1 MTIRTD
7 GARWIGWLRAVCVLT
22 LGLAAPAMAMGDG
35 LAGSYWNFNVV
46 ANGNA
51 FPGGAPNRTR
61 VDATVDFDWGGGSPT
76 GGINADDF
84 AVRWDGMLEA
94 PQSGNYIFSTQSDD
108 GVRLWINGALVIDN
122 WTLHGP
128 TWNDSATINLVA
140 GQRYVVRME
149 MFERGGGAVARLY
162 WRKPSDISAGI
173 ARNVIPQAQLF
184 SQVSPTV
191 VSVVQPCNDLRT
203 VRVTFSRP
211 MTSGNGKASA
221 ERKQSYDIDG
231 SAPSGINVTDAVLE
245 ADQQT
250 VVLTLNKDLIAGNS
264 YTLEVKDVEASD
276 GVPIVPD
283 PSTFTFVAGEGNGL
297 TASYWNFDVFGS
309 GNAFPSGPATH
320 VRQDAPVDF
329 NWATSSPVPGIVNA
343 DLFAVRWDGFVEAP
357 STGDYTFWTQ
367 SDDGVRLWVNGNLV
381 INNWT
386 LHGATWDSAA
396 PVTLQ
401 AGQRYAIRMELY
413 ERTGDAVARLHW
425 QTPGSAVR
433 AAVPANRLSSCGG
446 AATIDHIRLLH
457 PGSGLTCAASDITVQ
472 ACANADCSVLATDA
486 VTVSLFSTPAS
497 AFTPAPVVLNG
508 GSAVVSIRQ
517 TAPGPVTLDAIASAP
532 LATAP
537 TRCFVGAGETCV
549 MDFHDSGFLFDVPTQ
564 TACKTSDNVTIQ
576 AVRTGDTTQTCAP
589 AFSGA
594 RSVSFWSEYV
604 SPASGTKT
612 LQVNG
617 TDVAAIAPGT
627 TMTLNFDASASATIT
642 VNYPDAGQL
651 NLHARYTGSGSDA
664 GLVLDGVDAFVSK
677 PVGFD
682 VQSIPSSACAALN
695 TSCPVLAAAGS
706 DFAQSVRAVC
716 WEVDGDSDF
725 SNNQTTPNFQQ
736 AGMVLSHALLAPVGG
751 NPGALATGA
760 ATIASGGSGAVTFN
774 QQYSEVGVI
783 AVTATAPDY
792 LGAGPVTGTS
802 QPIGRFTPH
811 HFTLSATPTLT
822 HRSDVAA
829 CVGPPASAFT
839 YMGETF
845 RLDFTLEARNA
856 GEMVTEN
863 YQDAFARLDPA
874 LLVLPATLGFGARG
888 SGLDLSA
895 RVTGSASGVWS
906 LGQVSVTAQLRFDR
920 AILPVPPDGPYVL
933 SLGLAPNDIDDIRLA
948 PADLDLDI
956 DGNGVNEHQNAA
968 LADIRY
974 GRLALYNAIG
984 PELQPLNVP
993 LQLEHFNGSGFVV
1006 NTLDSCT
1013 PLSIAN
1019 LFLTNDD
1026 TAGGVE
1032 QPGTTAMNIGAG
1044 TTSAS
1049 LVNPPLPPLPPPP
1062 PLPPVNGAAL
1072 VQMSAPGADN
1082 TGFVDLRI
1090 DASAMPWLRFDWNG
1104 DGVDDDPT
1112 SRATFGVFR
1121 GPDSLID
1128 MR

>member
-22 LGLAAPAMAMGDG
+22 LGLVAPAMAMGDG

-61 VDATVDFDWGGGSPT
+61 VDATVNFDWGNGAPT

-122 WTLHGP
+122 WTQHAP
-128 TWNDSATINLVA
+128 TWNDSATVSLVA

-162 WRKPSDISAGI
+162 WRKPSDIAAGI

-191 VSVVQPCNDLRT
+191 VSVVQPCNDLKT

-221 ERKQSYDIDG
+221 ERKQNYDVNG

-250 VVLTLNKDLIAGNS
+250 VVLTLNKALIAGNT
-264 YTLEVKDVEASD
+264 YTLEVKDVEASN

-386 LHGATWDSAA
+386 LHGATWNSAA
-396 PVTLQ
+396 PVALQ

-433 AAVPANRLSSCGG
+433 TAVPANRLSSCGG
-446 AATIDHIRLLH
+446 AATIDHVRLLH
-457 PGSGLTCAASDITVQ
+457 PGSGLTCTASDITVQ

-537 TRCFVGAGETCV
+537 TRCFVGASETCV
-549 MDFHDSGFLFDVPTQ
+549 MDFHDSGFLIDAPTQ
-564 TACKTSDNVTIQ
+564 TACKTSNDVTIQ
-576 AVRTGDTTQTCAP
+576 AVRTDDNTQTCAP
-589 AFSGA
+589 AFTGA

-617 TDVAAIAPGT
+617 TDVAGIAPGT
-627 TMTLNFDASASATIT
+627 AMTLNFDASATATIT
-642 VNYPDAGQL
+642 VNYPDAGLL
-651 NLHARYTGSGSDA
+651 NLHARYIGSGSDA

-677 PVGFD
+677 PVRFD
-682 VQSIPSSACAALN
+682 VQSAGPSCAVPYP
-695 TSCPVLAAAGS
+695 SCSVLAHAGV
-706 DFAQSVRAVC
+706 DFDQAVRAVC
-716 WEVDGDSDF
+716 WTNDGDTDF
-725 SNNQTTPNFQQ
+725 SDNPATPNFQQ
-736 AGMVLSHALLAPVGG
+736 SGIALTSALLAPASGA
-751 NPGALATGA
+751 NGALKVSTVDITTG
-760 ATIASGGSGAVTFN
+760 GEVTFA

-783 AVTATAPDY
+783 EITATAPDY
-792 LGAGPVTGTS
+792 LGAGAVSSTS
-802 QPIGRFTPH
+802 PPIGRFTPD
-811 HFTLSATPTLT
+811 HFVVTATPTLT
-822 HRSDVAA
+822 HRSSVTA
-829 CVGPPASAFT
+829 CMGPPASVFT
-839 YMGETF
+839 YMGEQF
-845 RLDFTLEARNA
+845 KLDFTLQARNA
-856 GEMVTEN
+856 GNVLTQN
-863 YQDAFARLDPA
+863 YEGAFARLNPVAPSD
-874 LLVLPATLGFGARG
+874 LGIGAA
-888 SGLDLSA
+888 SGGVDLST
-895 RVTGSASGVWS
+895 RLSAITSGTWA
-906 LGQVSVTAQLRFDR
+906 LGQVPVVSTTLSLNRATTA
-920 AILPVPPDGPYVL
+920 DGRYL
-933 SLGLAPNDIDDIRLA
+933 LALGLAPNDADGIRLL

-956 DGNGVNEHQNAA
+956 DGDTIVDHRQGA

-984 PELQPLNVP
+984 PEVRALDVP
-993 LQLEHFNGSGFVV
+993 LQTEYFTSGGFVI
-1006 NTLDSCT
+1006 NADDDCT
-1013 PLSIAN
+1013 PLNTASN
-1019 LFLTNDD
+1019 LLLRNPD
-1026 TAGGVE
+1026 TAGNNW
-1032 QPGTTAMNIGAG
+1032 QIGTTAMIINAG
-1044 TTSAS
+1044 TTSAGLLNTS
-1049 LVNPPLPPLPPPP
+1049 SVDGVVGVRL
-1062 PLPPVNGAAL
+1062 
-1072 VQMSAPGADN
+1072 SAPGADN

-1090 DASAMPWLRFDWNG
+1090 NASAMPWLRFDWDG
-1104 DGVDDDPT
+1104 DGIDDDPT

-1121 GPDSLID
+1121 GPDTLID

>member
-61 VDATVDFDWGGGSPT
+61 VDATVNFDWGNGAPT

-122 WTLHGP
+122 WTQHAP
-128 TWNDSATINLVA
+128 TWNDSATVSLVA

-162 WRKPSDISAGI
+162 WRKPSDIAAGI

-191 VSVVQPCNDLRT
+191 VSVVQPCNDLNT

-221 ERKQSYDIDG
+221 ERKQNYDIDG

-250 VVLTLNKDLIAGNS
+250 VVLTLNKALIAGNT
-264 YTLEVKDVEASD
+264 YTLEVKDVEASN

-396 PVTLQ
+396 PVALQ

-433 AAVPANRLSSCGG
+433 TAVPANRLSSCGG
-446 AATIDHIRLLH
+446 AATIDHVRLLH

-537 TRCFVGAGETCV
+537 TRCFVGASETCV
-549 MDFHDSGFLFDVPTQ
+549 MDFHDSGFLIDAPTQ
-564 TACKTSDNVTIQ
+564 TACKTSNDVTIQ
-576 AVRTGDTTQTCAP
+576 AVRTDDTTQTCAP
-589 AFSGA
+589 AFTGA

-617 TDVAAIAPGT
+617 TDVAGIAPGT
-627 TMTLNFDASASATIT
+627 AMTLNFDASATATIT
-642 VNYPDAGQL
+642 VNYPDAGLL
-651 NLHARYTGSGSDA
+651 NLHARYIGSGSDA

-682 VQSIPSSACAALN
+682 V
-695 TSCPVLAAAGS
+695 
-706 DFAQSVRAVC
+706 
-716 WEVDGDSDF
+716 
-725 SNNQTTPNFQQ
+725 
-736 AGMVLSHALLAPVGG
+736 
-751 NPGALATGA
+751 
-760 ATIASGGSGAVTFN
+760 
-774 QQYSEVGVI
+774 
-783 AVTATAPDY
+783 
-792 LGAGPVTGTS
+792 
-802 QPIGRFTPH
+802 
-811 HFTLSATPTLT
+811 
-822 HRSDVAA
+822 
-829 CVGPPASAFT
+829 
-839 YMGETF
+839 
-845 RLDFTLEARNA
+845 
-856 GEMVTEN
+856 
-863 YQDAFARLDPA
+863 
-874 LLVLPATLGFGARG
+874 
-888 SGLDLSA
+888 
-895 RVTGSASGVWS
+895 
-906 LGQVSVTAQLRFDR
+906 
-920 AILPVPPDGPYVL
+920 
-933 SLGLAPNDIDDIRLA
+933 
-948 PADLDLDI
+948 
-956 DGNGVNEHQNAA
+956 
-968 LADIRY
+968 
-974 GRLALYNAIG
+974 
-984 PELQPLNVP
+984 
-993 LQLEHFNGSGFVV
+993 
-1006 NTLDSCT
+1006 
-1013 PLSIAN
+1013 
-1019 LFLTNDD
+1019 
-1026 TAGGVE
+1026 
-1032 QPGTTAMNIGAG
+1032 
-1044 TTSAS
+1044 
-1049 LVNPPLPPLPPPP
+1049 
-1062 PLPPVNGAAL
+1062 
-1072 VQMSAPGADN
+1072 
-1082 TGFVDLRI
+1082 
-1090 DASAMPWLRFDWNG
+1090 
-1104 DGVDDDPT
+1104 
-1112 SRATFGVFR
+1112 
-1121 GPDSLID
+1121 
-1128 MR
+1128 

>member
-61 VDATVDFDWGGGSPT
+61 VDATVNFDWGNGAPT

-122 WTLHGP
+122 WTQHAP
-128 TWNDSATINLVA
+128 TWNDSATVSLVA
-140 GQRYVVRME
+140 GQRYAVRME

-162 WRKPSDISAGI
+162 WRKPSDIAAGI

-191 VSVVQPCNDLRT
+191 VSVVQPCNDLKT

-221 ERKQSYDIDG
+221 ERKQNYDIDG

-250 VVLTLNKDLIAGNS
+250 VVLTLNKALIAGNT
-264 YTLEVKDVEASD
+264 YTLEVKDVESSD

-386 LHGATWDSAA
+386 LHGATWNSAA

-433 AAVPANRLSSCGG
+433 TAVPANRLSSCGG

-497 AFTPAPVVLNG
+497 VFTPAPVVLNG
-508 GSAVVSIRQ
+508 GSSVVSIRQ

-537 TRCFVGAGETCV
+537 TRCFVGASETCV

-576 AVRTGDTTQTCAP
+576 AVRTDDTTQTCAP

-594 RSVSFWSEYV
+594 RSVNFWSEYV

-617 TDVAAIAPGT
+617 ADVAGIAPGT
-627 TMTLNFDASASATIT
+627 AMTLNFDASATATIT

-651 NLHARYTGSGSDA
+651 NLHARYVGSGSDA

-682 VQSIPSSACAALN
+682 VHSALPACDALD
-695 TSCPVLAAAGS
+695 TSCAVLAHAGA
-706 DFAQSVRAVC
+706 DFAQTVRAVC
-716 WEVDGDSDF
+716 WAADDDNNFSD
-725 SNNQTTPNFQQ
+725 NPVTPNFQQ
-736 AGMVLSHALLAPVGG
+736 AGIALTPTLEAPADGVLGG
-751 NPGALATGA
+751 LGVDA
-760 ATIASGGSGAVTFN
+760 ADITTNGEVTFN

-783 AVTATAPDY
+783 RIAATALDY
-792 LGAGPVTGTS
+792 LGAGPVTSIS
-802 QPIGRFTPH
+802 QPIGRFTPD
-811 HFTLSATPTLT
+811 HFVVTATPTLT
-822 HRSDVAA
+822 HRSTVPA
-829 CVGPPASAFT
+829 CLGPPASAFT
-839 YMGETF
+839 YMGEPF
-845 RLDFTLEARNA
+845 QLDFTLQAHNVA
-856 GEMVTEN
+856 GLRTQN
-863 YQDAFARLDPA
+863 YQGAFARLNPSVSAD
-874 LLVLPATLGFGARG
+874 LGIGAA
-888 SGLDLSA
+888 SGGVDLSVRLVA
-895 RVTGSASGVWS
+895 LTSGNWS
-906 LGQVSVTAQLRFDR
+906 LGQAPVSATLSMGRIATV
-920 AILPVPPDGPYVL
+920 DGPYL
-933 SLGLAPNDIDDIRLA
+933 LALGLAPVD
-948 PADLDLDI
+948 ADGIQLSLFDFDI
-956 DGNGVNEHQNAA
+956 DGNSIDDHQSAA

-984 PELQPLNVP
+984 PELQPLAVP
-993 LQLEHFNGSGFVV
+993 LQLESFNGSGFVV

-1013 PLSIAN
+1013 PLSVAGN

-1032 QPGTTAMNIGAG
+1032 QPGATAMNIGAG

-1049 LVNPPLPPLPPPP
+1049 LVNT
-1062 PLPPVNGAAL
+1062 PPVAGVVTVL
-1072 VQMSAPGADN
+1072 MSAPGADN

-1090 DASAMPWLRFDWNG
+1090 DASAMPWLRFDWDG
-1104 DGVDDDPT
+1104 DGSADDDPT

>member
-7 GARWIGWLRAVCVLT
+7 GARLIGWLRAICVLT

-46 ANGNA
+46 ANGNV

-61 VDATVDFDWGGGSPT
+61 VDATVDFDWGNGAPT

-108 GVRLWINGALVIDN
+108 GVRLWVNGALVIDN
-122 WTLHGP
+122 WTLHSP

-140 GQRYVVRME
+140 GQRYVLRME

-162 WRKPSDISAGI
+162 WRKPSDIAAGI

-191 VSVVQPCNDLRT
+191 VSVVQPCNDLKT

-221 ERKQSYDIDG
+221 ERKQNYDVDG

-250 VVLTLNKDLIAGNS
+250 VVLTLNKALIAGNT

-357 STGDYTFWTQ
+357 TTGNYTFWTQ

-401 AGQRYAIRMELY
+401 AGQRYTIRMELY

-433 AAVPANRLSSCGG
+433 TAVPANRLSSCGG
-446 AATIDHIRLLH
+446 AAAIDHIRLLH

-497 AFTPAPVVLNG
+497 VFAPAPVVLNG

-517 TAPGPVTLDAIASAP
+517 TAPGAVTLDAIASAP

-537 TRCFVGAGETCV
+537 TRCFVGASETCV

-564 TACKTSDNVTIQ
+564 TACKTSDDVTIQ
-576 AVRTGDTTQTCAP
+576 AVRTDDTTQTCAP

-617 TDVAAIAPGT
+617 TAIAGSAPGT
-627 TMTLNFDASASATIT
+627 AMTLNFDANASATIT

-651 NLHARYTGSGSDA
+651 NLHARYIGSGSDA
-664 GLVLDGVDAFVSK
+664 GLVLDGVDGFVSK

-682 VQSIPSSACAALN
+682 VHSALPACDALD
-695 TSCPVLAAAGS
+695 TSCAVLAHAGA
-706 DFAQSVRAVC
+706 DFAQTMRAVC
-716 WEVDGDSDF
+716 WAADDD
-725 SNNQTTPNFQQ
+725 NNFIDNPVTPNFQQ
-736 AGMVLSHALLAPVGG
+736 AGIALTPTLEAPAG
-751 NPGALATGA
+751 GALGGLGVDATDITTNGE
-760 ATIASGGSGAVTFN
+760 VTFN

-783 AVTATAPDY
+783 RIAATALDY
-792 LGAGPVTGTS
+792 LGAGPVTSIS
-802 QPIGRFTPH
+802 QPIGRFTPD
-811 HFTLSATPTLT
+811 HFVVTATPTLT
-822 HRSDVAA
+822 HRSTVPA
-829 CVGPPASAFT
+829 CLGPPASAFT
-839 YMGETF
+839 YMGEPF
-845 RLDFTLEARNA
+845 QLDFTLQAHNTNGLR
-856 GEMVTEN
+856 TQN
-863 YQDAFARLDPA
+863 YQGAFARLDPSVSA
-874 LLVLPATLGFGARG
+874 NLGIVAASGAV
-888 SGLDLSA
+888 DLSA
-895 RVTGSASGVWS
+895 RLNALTSGNWS
-906 LGQVSVTAQLRFDR
+906 LGQAPVR
-920 AILPVPPDGPYVL
+920 ATLSLGRIATVDGPYAL
-933 SLGLAPNDIDDIRLA
+933 ALGLAP
-948 PADLDLDI
+948 ADADGIQLSPFDLDI
-956 DGNGVNEHQNAA
+956 DGNGVDDHQGAA

-984 PELQPLNVP
+984 PELQPLDVP
-993 LQLEHFNGSGFVV
+993 LRLEFFNGSGFVV

-1013 PLSIAN
+1013 PLSVASN

-1026 TAGGVE
+1026 TVGGVE
-1032 QPGTTAMNIGAG
+1032 QPGTTVMNVGAG

-1049 LVNPPLPPLPPPP
+1049 LVNM
-1062 PLPPVNGAAL
+1062 PPVAG
-1072 VQMSAPGADN
+1072 VVTVRMSAPGAGN

-1090 DASAMPWLRFDWNG
+1090 DASAMPWLRFDWDG
-1104 DGVDDDPT
+1104 DGADPATDLDDDPRA
-1112 SRATFGVFR
+1112 RATFGVFR
-1121 GPDSLID
+1121 GPESLID